1 MFILTVSASTSL
13 TPEKVYQMDEHM
25 FNWIGVAITIVSLFV
40 AIATVYDSVREK
52 RSFDNFEK
60 EISKQHDKIENSI
73 DEHRNFIEESTE
85 KLQALTKLKKE
96 ISSDLIEIKRVN
108 AHMIVNHIM
117 SHTSNLENVSA
128 PILINALRELLS
140 SIPDIKTSKY
150 ITYLEYCTISFEKIS
165 SCTKRFSNE
174 DNKVICNLFKQIYNK
189 TSLKLNGKKLSD
201 EDLKEI
207 GKYRSNMKKY
217 IDEIE
222 DLIKPK
228 K

>member
-1 MFILTVSASTSL
+1 MFILTAGTNI
-13 TPEKVYQMDEHM
+13 TPEKVYQMDDHM

-40 AIATVYDSVREK
+40 AIATIYNSVREK

-60 EISKQHDKIENSI
+60 EISKQNDKIKNSI
-73 DEHRNFIEESTE
+73 KEQRNFIEESTE

-96 ISSDLIEIKRVN
+96 ISSDLIEIKKVN
-108 AHMIVNHIM
+108 AHMIANHIM

-140 SIPDIKTSKY
+140 SIPDIKTPEY
-150 ITYLEYCTISFEKIS
+150 IHYLEYCTISFEKIS

-174 DNKVICNLFKQIYNK
+174 GNKVICNLFKQIYNK

-207 GKYRSNMKKY
+207 EKYRSDMKKY

>member
-13 TPEKVYQMDEHM
+13 TPERVYQMDEHM
-25 FNWIGVAITIVSLFV
+25 FNWIEVAITIVSLLV
-40 AIATVYDSVREK
+40 AIITIYNSAREK
-52 RSFDNFEK
+52 KSFDNFEK
-60 EISKQHDKIENSI
+60 KISKQNDKIENSI
-73 DEHRNFIEESTE
+73 KEQKNFIEESTE
-85 KLQALTKLKKE
+85 KLQALAKLKKE

-108 AHMIVNHIM
+108 AHMICNHIM

-140 SIPDIKTSKY
+140 SIPDIKTSEY

-174 DNKVICNLFKQIYNK
+174 DNKVICNLFKKIYNK
-189 TSLKLNGKKLSD
+189 TSLKLNGKELSD